1 MTISIEAVKELR
13 EKTGI
18 SIAECRKALEETG
31 GDMEKALEFLKERSA
46 ITAAKKS
53 DRELGSH
60 AVAAYIHPTGGMGV
74 LVDLMCETDFVSG
87 NDEIKAL
94 AKDIAMQVASMKP
107 LVIKREDITEE
118 MMATL
123 KAELEEGGDIEAK
136 IKEVTLF
143 EQPFVKNPD
152 LTIGGLVAQAI
163 QKFGENV
170 VISHMTRYGN

>member
-31 GDMEKALEFLKERSA
+31 GDMVKALDFLKERSV
-46 ITAAKKS
+46 ISAAKKS

-60 AVAAYIHPTGGMGV
+60 AVASYIHPTGGMGV

-87 NDEIKAL
+87 NEEIKAL
-94 AKDIAMQVASMKP
+94 AKDIAMQIASMNP
-107 LVIKREDITEE
+107 LFIKREDITEE

-123 KAELEEGGDIEAK
+123 KAELEEGTDIEAK

-143 EQPFVKNPD
+143 EQPFVKNPEV
-152 LTIGGLVAQAI
+152 TVQGLIAQAI
-163 QKFGENV
+163 QKFGENI
-170 VISHMTRYGN
+170 VIAHMTRYGN

>member
-18 SIAECRKALEETG
+18 SIAECRKALEETQ
-31 GDMEKALEFLKERSA
+31 GDMDKALAFLKERSA

-74 LVDLMCETDFVSG
+74 LVDLMCETDFVSQ
-87 NDEIKAL
+87 NEEIKSL
-94 AKDIAMQVASMKP
+94 AKDIAMQVASMNP
-107 LVIKREDITEE
+107 LVIKREDITED

-123 KAELEEGGDIEAK
+123 KAELEEGVDIETK

-143 EQPFVKNPD
+143 EQPFIKNPEM
-152 LTIGGLVAQAI
+152 TVQNLVAQAI

-170 VISHMTRYGN
+170 VVAHMTRYGN

>member
-18 SIAECRKALEETG
+18 SIAECRKALEETS

-123 KAELEEGGDIEAK
+123 KTELEEGGDIEAK

-152 LTIGGLVAQAI
+152 LTIRGLVAQAI

>member
-18 SIAECRKALEETG
+18 SIAECRKALEETS

-107 LVIKREDITEE
+107 FVIKREDITEE
-118 MMATL
+118 MMAVL

>member
-18 SIAECRKALEETG
+18 SIAECRKALEETS

-123 KAELEEGGDIEAK
+123 KGELEEGGDIEAK

>member
-18 SIAECRKALEETG
+18 SIAECRKALEETQ
-31 GDMEKALEFLKERSA
+31 GDMDKALAFLKERSA

-60 AVAAYIHPTGGMGV
+60 AVASYIHPTGGMGV
-74 LVDLMCETDFVSG
+74 LVDLMCETDFVSQ
-87 NDEIKAL
+87 NEEIKAL
-94 AKDIAMQVASMKP
+94 AKDIAMQVASMHP
-107 LVIKREDITEE
+107 LVIKREDITED

-123 KAELEEGGDIEAK
+123 KAELEEGADIETK

-143 EQPFVKNPD
+143 EQPFIKNPEM
-152 LTIGGLVAQAI
+152 TVQNLVAQAI

-170 VISHMTRYGN
+170 VVAHMTRYGN

>member
-1 MTISIEAVKELR
+1 MTISIEVVKELR

-31 GDMEKALEFLKERSA
+31 GDIAKALDFLKERSV
-46 ITAAKKS
+46 ISAAKKS

-60 AVAAYIHPTGGMGV
+60 AVASYIHPTGGMGV

-87 NDEIKAL
+87 NEEIKAL
-94 AKDIAMQVASMKP
+94 AKDIAMQIASMDP

-118 MMATL
+118 MMAIL
-123 KAELEEGGDIEAK
+123 KSKLEEGTDIEAK

-143 EQPFVKNPD
+143 EQPFVKNSEV
-152 LTIGGLVAQAI
+152 TVQGLIAQAI
-163 QKFGENV
+163 QKFGENI
-170 VISHMTRYGN
+170 VIAHMTRYGN

>member
-1 MTISIEAVKELR
+1 MTISIEAVKDLR

-18 SIAECRKALEETG
+18 SIAECRKALEETS
-31 GDMEKALEFLKERSA
+31 GDMAKALEYLKERSA
-46 ITAAKKS
+46 VAAAKKS

-87 NDEIKAL
+87 NEEIKAL

-107 LVIKREDITEE
+107 LVIKRDDITEE

-123 KAELEEGGDIEAK
+123 KSELEAGADIESK
-136 IKEVTLF
+136 IKEIALF

-152 LTIGGLVAQAI
+152 VTIGGLVAQAI

-170 VISHMTRYGN
+170 VVAHMTRYGN

>member
-31 GDMEKALEFLKERSA
+31 GDMVKALDFLKERSV
-46 ITAAKKS
+46 ISAAKKS

-60 AVAAYIHPTGGMGV
+60 AVASYIHPTGGMGV

-87 NDEIKAL
+87 NEEIKAL
-94 AKDIAMQVASMKP
+94 AKDIAMQIASMNP

-123 KAELEEGGDIEAK
+123 KAELEEGTDIEAK

-143 EQPFVKNPD
+143 EQPFVKNPEV
-152 LTIGGLVAQAI
+152 TVQGLIAQAI
-163 QKFGENV
+163 QKFGENI
-170 VISHMTRYGN
+170 VIAHMTRYGN